1 MKHLILASHGDFSVA
16 LKGSA
21 EMIMGPQDSIHAIT
35 LQPHEGQE
43 DFKQKFEEVKSGLE
57 DFVVFTDLAGGTP
70 NNVVARY
77 LLEGDSFP
85 LYAGMNLPMV
95 IGFING
101 VMIENDDVDYA
112 KEATDNVVNVN
123 KLLNK

>member
-1 MKHLILASHGDFSVA
+1 MKHLILASHGNFSEE
-16 LKGSA
+16 LKNSA
-21 EMIMGPQDSIHAIT
+21 EMIMGPQEVIHTVT

-43 DFKQKFEEVKSGLE
+43 DFKKKFEEAKKDLD

-70 NNVVARY
+70 NNVIARY

-101 VMIENDDVDYA
+101 EMLGDGAVDYV
-112 KEATDNVVNVN
+112 KEAKDNIVNVN
-123 KLLNK
+123 DMIG